1 MVTRTLPGWSP
12 GISRL
17 DISTHIYTPI
27 YAYLHTYLQLQPGPG
42 DGAGLHPRAD
52 HVPAGPQPGP
62 GQQAGRVLHTLAAV
76 ILITVKTSSIVY
88 SSYLFYE
95 YDVAKYA
102 LSENTRYPLKLNMK
116 VEW

>member
-1 MVTRTLPGWSP
+1 MVMRTLPGWSP
-12 GISRL
+12 GISR
-17 DISTHIYTPI
+17 HIYTPI
-27 YAYLHTYLQLQPGPG
+27 YTYLSYLQLQPGPG

-52 HVPAGPQPGP
+52 NVPAGPQPGP
-62 GQQAGRVLHTLAAV
+62 GQQTGRVLHTLAAV
-76 ILITVKTSSIVY
+76 ILITVTTSSFVY